1 MKRESEYE
9 NQSSQSEVNSRDKTP
24 INHYIN
30 LEKLPVH
37 CKIIDITTPI
47 SPFTKV
53 FPGDPK
59 PAIDRICT
67 LEKEGCA
74 VSRLILGSHTGT
86 HVDAP
91 AHVLDYGLPV
101 DKLELEKLMGKALI
115 LDFSSLEGA
124 LTADI
129 LEKVFKNTKIS
140 DRISDNIS
148 ILLLK
153 TESPFRKQK
162 SGDDVSFHNEGFE
175 KEEMNPLYLDES
187 AALWI
192 VEKKFKTIG
201 IDGFSV
207 DSFHSETLPAHHILL
222 SGNVNVVEC
231 LELSSVD
238 SGIYFFLCLP
248 LKIEGC
254 DGAPARALLISYS

>member
-1 MKRESEYE
+1 MRRLPI
-9 NQSSQSEVNSRDKTP
+9 EVF
-24 INHYIN
+24 Y

-37 CKIIDITTPI
+37 HKIIDITTPI
-47 SPFTKV
+47 SPFTLV

-74 VSRLILGSHTGT
+74 VSRLSLGSHTGT

-91 AHVLDYGLPV
+91 SHVLDNGLPV
-101 DKLELEKLMGKALI
+101 DKLELENLMGEALI

-140 DRISDNIS
+140 AGISDNIS

-162 SGDDVSFHNEGFE
+162 SEGDTSSHNEGFREE
-175 KEEMNPLYLDES
+175 KLDPLYLDES
-187 AALWI
+187 AAFWI

-201 IDGFSV
+201 IDSFSI
-207 DSFHSETLPAHHILL
+207 DSLHAGNLPAHHILL
-222 SGNVNVVEC
+222 SGNVNIVEC